1 VLQKLNAL
9 IAKDPGQ
16 SNVYHSKK
24 TTYVTK
30 LCHLAVYKLTTNTC
44 TCIHSIILHS
54 QSYNTYV
61 YTRVIEGLQNSRVS
75 TRSSING
82 CLMRFTFRLMFFSQP

>member
-1 VLQKLNAL
+1 LKHQALQKLNAL

-30 LCHLAVYKLTTNTC
+30 LCHLAVYKL
-44 TCIHSIILHS
+44 
-54 QSYNTYV
+54 
-61 YTRVIEGLQNSRVS
+61 
-75 TRSSING
+75 
-82 CLMRFTFRLMFFSQP
+82 